1 MIDVKVYDFVRGPL
15 LEFALYFFFAG
26 IAYRFIRVLLL
37 GLPKD
42 YAKPKGNPLAKAL
55 EKIALKPTQGW
66 RFFIEVFAHRGI
78 QYVGGFLFHVGFLGL
93 TFFVPQ
99 HSFLWKEI
107 IGFELPYMPQLIAD
121 ILAYSALLSLFALTV
136 HRIFNPV
143 LKLLTGKDE
152 YFANFLI
159 GTIIFTGL
167 LASRWSLQ
175 VAAEDDGEAVH
186 AALLGPDGEQVE
198 ERLGGMLPRA
208 VAAVDHRRF
217 RRVGRDLRRADLGV
231 ADDDEVHV
239 LIHRADRVG
248 EALPLGDR
256 GASGRGE
263 PDHRPT

>member
-26 IAYRFIRVLLL
+26 IAYRFIRVLFL

-78 QYVGGFLFHVGFLGL
+78 QYVGGFLFHLGFLGL

-136 HRIFNPV
+136 HRVFNPV

-167 LASRWSLQ
+167 LASRWSGGGLY
-175 VAAEDDGEAVH
+175 VWMVTFHMLSGAI
-186 AALLGPDGEQVE
+186 LIIYIPLS
-198 ERLGGMLPRA
+198 RLSHFVYYFLSVFFYGWN
-208 VAAVDHRRF
+208 
-217 RRVGRDLRRADLGV
+217 VGKRGV
-231 ADDDEVHV
+231 
-239 LIHRADRVG
+239 
-248 EALPLGDR
+248 
-256 GASGRGE
+256 SF
-263 PDHRPT
+263 